1 VFAASLAVTVFMTD
15 SRGGI
20 ISLGL
25 LVMVMVW
32 RRFGW
37 KVGVAV
43 GVVAFVGMFAFSARM
58 GTISTEED
66 SASARIDSWSVAIEL
81 IQSNPLFGVGAR
93 QFIEHHPKTAHNSW
107 LLCGAELGLF
117 GYVPWLLM
125 IYMSIKNLLF
135 ISRKAVV
142 ERHGQLGRYADGVMW
157 GLIAFMLAATFLSRT
172 YIEPLYILIGMSAA
186 ITTVFVQRDGGK
198 FQLMARKDVFTGLA
212 IAVGSLIFF
221 KIFLLWA
228 WT

>member
-1 VFAASLAVTVFMTD
+1 MRSA
-15 SRGGI
+15 G
-20 ISLGL
+20 
-25 LVMVMVW
+25 
-32 RRFGW
+32 RF
-37 KVGVAV
+37 VI
-43 GVVAFVGMFAFSARM
+43 SARM

-81 IQSNPLFGVGAR
+81 IQSYPLFGVGAR

-135 ISRKAVV
+135 VSRNAVV

-157 GLIAFMLAATFLSRT
+157 GLIAFMLAATS
-172 YIEPLYILIGMSAA
+172 
-186 ITTVFVQRDGGK
+186 V
-198 FQLMARKDVFTGLA
+198 
-212 IAVGSLIFF
+212 
-221 KIFLLWA
+221 
-228 WT
+228 